1 MEIPQSLLENTIEEN
16 KIYFFTDKSKFGV
29 KGHLHVCL
37 RKGDEILLFSTCTS
51 QMDTVYKLAR
61 YRGFDLNTFPCIKKN
76 DTNLFDMDYTY
87 INCNQVWTYTIDDFV
102 SELRNG
108 RIIPTEGFL
117 SDAEMQTIASGVQKS
132 QLVPLNIKKLFINK

>member
-61 YRGFDLNTFPCIKKN
+61 YRGFDPN
-76 DTNLFDMDYTY
+76 
-87 INCNQVWTYTIDDFV
+87 TIDDFV